1 MLKCTQ
7 RGRLALGV
15 LIWKWISSGSPAAD
29 DDDQEF
35 VDDDDDVDVDKPD
48 QKYFFRRRI
57 LRPSGL
63 QTLQREIFTTVWS
76 WKMTPGSLNQNVV
89 IQ

>member
-15 LIWKWISSGSPAAD
+15 LIWKWISSGSPAAAD
-29 DDDQEF
+29 NNHNEFHDQEF
-35 VDDDDDVDVDKPD
+35 FDDVDVDKPD

-63 QTLQREIFTTVWS
+63 QTLQREIFTTV
-76 WKMTPGSLNQNVV
+76 
-89 IQ
+89 